1 MTEALAL
8 STPSLDG
15 DLGLVELVKP
25 APRRSRRAAPETV
38 GSLPLE
44 ALSDDPKRPFSVELD
59 AGRREVFVR
68 DRGTLVQYE
77 LGLRPTFGLGWIERV
92 VPPTGPAACR
102 SPEALA
108 GLCATVTAVSTPE
121 VMAVVSEAGY
131 EDDVAALVNDLAERV
146 LRPVQAAVLALELA
160 DGAGG
165 PPRLSPK
172 QGVRLLAEVRRGY
185 GLERVSA
192 RPAQRVLLERLRHG
206 LTLSAVCERGGFLT
220 ARGKP
225 ETTWLLRRV
234 GLEPSVCSKTKK
246 RRFARTLSYEH
257 AVALA
262 QVLEADPHEL
272 GV

>member
-1 MTEALAL
+1 M
-8 STPSLDG
+8 
-15 DLGLVELVKP
+15 
-25 APRRSRRAAPETV
+25 
-38 GSLPLE
+38 
-44 ALSDDPKRPFSVELD
+44 
-59 AGRREVFVR
+59 R

-77 LGLRPTFGLGWIERV
+77 LGLRPTFGLGWVERV
-92 VPPTGPAACR
+92 VPPTGPPARR

-108 GLCATVTAVSTPE
+108 GFCATVTAVSTPE

-131 EDDVAALVNDLAERV
+131 EDAVATLVNDLAERV
-146 LRPVQAAVLALELA
+146 LRPVQAAALALELA
-160 DGAGG
+160 DGGE
-165 PPRLSPK
+165 PPQLSPK

-185 GLERVSA
+185 GLERVSV
-192 RPAQRVLLERLRHG
+192 RPAQRLLLERLRRG
-206 LTLSAVCERGGFLT
+206 VMLSTICQRGGFLT